1 MADSITDL
9 LQVPNEEYDSQIIPG
24 FVQGTVVENN
34 NSRYPG
40 MVKVSFT
47 VWEKGQNM
55 IEWVRLMSPYAGKK
69 YGTYVVPEIND
80 TVLVGFI
87 GGSLKKPFLLGS
99 LYPADSSLVKKQTD
113 KTNSN
118 KYMETKG
125 GIQIALDDS
134 SGKQAVT
141 VTTPGGIMVNLD
153 DGKDQIVL
161 QDKTGGNKIAM
172 DLKKGEIS
180 ITAKT
185 KITLEAGQSSIEL
198 AATPGQVKV
207 DSGKINLAA
216 QQDVVIQGQVST
228 KVKGGSLALEGM
240 QTAELKATGIVSV
253 KGATAKIN

>member
-9 LQVPNEEYDSQIIPG
+9 LQSANEEYDSQIIPG

-99 LYPADSSLVKKQTD
+99 LYPADSSLVKQQMD

-118 KYMETKG
+118 KYLETKG
-125 GIQIALDDS
+125 GIKVALDDTGS
-134 SGKQAVT
+134 KQAVT
-141 VTTPGGIMVNLD
+141 VETPQGIKVSLD
-153 DGKDQIVL
+153 DGKDQIIL
-161 QDKTGGNKIAM
+161 QDKTGKNKIEM

-180 ITAKT
+180 IIAKS
-185 KITLEAGQSSIEL
+185 KITLKAGQSSIEL

-207 DSGKINLAA
+207 NSGKVNLAA
-216 QQDVVIQGQVST
+216 KQTMDIQGQVST
-228 KVKGGSLALEGM
+228 KMKGGNLALEGTQM
-240 QTAELKATGIVSV
+240 AELKSTGIVSV
-253 KGATAKIN
+253 KGSMAKIN